1 MPIRVVCPA
10 CSCAFRIAD
19 AAAGKKGKC
28 PKCAEPL
35 TIPNL
40 SPPEPLEIDLVPI
53 AETEAPMALDS
64 SNEVR
69 GSSKT
74 AGNSVKTKKKKAGPV
89 ELGDEDLI
97 TTATLTPQQI
107 LAAFQDVIEPVKTT
121 GMYRLWIGLVAGF
134 MLLLPVLYLGVIGLV
149 GFLIYYHLVNHV
161 GMVTMMPVRSGKAVA
176 FMVGLYLTPAIAGLA
191 LIAFLFKPF
200 FASSGRA
207 GKMRVLDPSK
217 EPLLFAFVDG
227 VCQTVGAR
235 TPARIE
241 VDCDVNASARLS
253 SGPFSRDLVLT
264 IGLPLVGG
272 LNMKQFA
279 GVLAHEFG
287 HFSQGVGMRVSYMIR
302 SVNMWFARVVYER
315 DAWDEKIE
323 QLCHSGDN
331 GQFFGWVFKA
341 AVWLSRRVL
350 WVFMMAG
357 HMISGFLS
365 RQMEYDADR
374 YESRM
379 VGGEVFE
386 STARKLKVLGV
397 ATQGAFIDLQN
408 SLREGTL
415 ADNLPKLIVANVS
428 QIPKEVMEK
437 IDEAVTEGNTGLFD
451 THPCDR
457 ERIFRAHAEDTDG
470 VFHLEGPATD
480 VFRDFD
486 SLCRVAT
493 YEHYKSIFGPNGVD
507 KDSLRPVGDV
517 VRTQTAAMKGSE
529 ALRRFYQGV
538 FSPYRPFLLP
548 EKPPT
553 APPDAKAA
561 KTGLISARQR
571 MAETIEQYEESLKSF
586 DELWGEGFK
595 VSAATAMIKA
605 DFFKFKASD
614 FALTRSNLDCAKQA
628 AKEISD
634 DLEKLDET
642 LSIRE
647 SATIRRIHG
656 ALSLLENEH
665 IGELVADADTWR
677 DEIREIYPVARHI
690 GRTVIPALGQAV
702 KAHQALQR
710 VIATWAANQ
719 QNENIHNA
727 VLRAGKILAEA
738 LTELRWKL
746 GDSIAYPFEHKQA
759 GISLARYALPD
770 LPDEKDIN
778 GLLNVG
784 GDAIDRVIPLHYRL
798 VGRLMLATE
807 AVEKAL
813 GLESLPERPKKED
826 EGEGE
831 VEEVAE

>member
-1 MPIRVVCPA
+1 MPIRVVCPS

-19 AAAGKKGKC
+19 AAAGKAGKC
-28 PKCAEPL
+28 PKCAKPL
-35 TIPNL
+35 TIPKLNV
-40 SPPEPLEIDLVPI
+40 PEEAEVGLIPI
-53 AETEAPMALDS
+53 EDAPILLDS
-64 SNEVR
+64 LIAAKNAS
-69 GSSKT
+69 GTSKKP
-74 AGNSVKTKKKKAGPV
+74 AKKKPGPV

-97 TTATLTPQQI
+97 TTATLTPKQI
-107 LAAFQDVIEPVKTT
+107 LAAFQDDIEPVKTT
-121 GMYRLWIGLVAGF
+121 GMYRLWVGLVAGF
-134 MLLLPVLYLGVIGLV
+134 MLLLPVLYLGVILLV
-149 GFLIYYHLVNHV
+149 GFLVYYHLVNHT
-161 GMVTMMPVRSGKAVA
+161 GMFMFGSGRGGGRARA
-176 FMVGLYLTPAIAGLA
+176 IMFGLYTAPAIGGGA

-200 FASSGRA
+200 FAASGRS
-207 GKMRVLDPSK
+207 GKLRRLDPSK

-227 VCQTVGAR
+227 VCQTVGAQ
-235 TPARIE
+235 TPSRIE

-272 LNMKQFA
+272 LNMRQFA

-302 SVNMWFARVVYER
+302 SINMWFARVVFER

-323 QLCHSGDN
+323 QLCNSGDN
-331 GQFFGWVFKA
+331 VQLFGWIFKG

-350 WVFMMAG
+350 WLFMMAG

-365 RQMEYDADR
+365 RQMEFDADR

-415 ADNLPKLIVANVS
+415 ADNLPKLIVANVA
-428 QIPKEVMEK
+428 QIPKDALEK

-507 KDSLRPVGDV
+507 KESLRPVGDV
-517 VRTQTAAMKGSE
+517 VRTQTATLKGSE

-538 FSPYRPFLLP
+538 FSPFRPFLLP
-548 EKPPT
+548 EKTPT
-553 APPDAKAA
+553 IPADAKLA
-561 KTGLISARQR
+561 KTGLISARDR
-571 MAETIEQYEESLKSF
+571 MVATIEKYEESLERF
-586 DELWGEGFK
+586 DELWVEGFK
-595 VSAATAMIKA
+595 VAAATAMLKS
-605 DFFKFKASD
+605 DFNKIKASD
-614 FALTRSNLDCAKQA
+614 FALTRMNLDCAKQA
-628 AKEISD
+628 VEEIATEI
-634 DLEKLDET
+634 EKLDET

-656 ALSLLENEH
+656 ALSLLENDH
-665 IGELVADADTWR
+665 IAELVPDAETWR
-677 DEIREIYPVARHI
+677 EEVREIYPVSRHI
-690 GRTVIPALGQAV
+690 GRTSIPALGDAV
-702 KAHQALQR
+702 KSYQALQR
-710 VIATWAANQ
+710 VVATWAANQ
-719 QNENIHNA
+719 KNENIHNA
-727 VLRAGKILAEA
+727 VLRAGKILADA

-746 GDSIAYPFEHKQA
+746 GDSIAYPFQHKDM
-759 GISLARYALPD
+759 GISLARYALPEMPD
-770 LPDEKDIN
+770 LKDIN

-784 GDAIDRVIPLHYRL
+784 GDAIDKVVSLHYRL

-826 EGEGE
+826 ED
-831 VEEVAE
+831 ASPA